1 MYLYYCDFG
10 RYCWGIRLLLRF
22 FFILPG
28 SGTAGNGGFFR
39 FVGRGS
45 GGGFFLLGVREAVS
59 LDFLLGGYGEK
70 EVEDERMVMA
80 RREIDSLE

>member
-1 MYLYYCDFG
+1 M
-10 RYCWGIRLLLRF
+10 RF
-22 FFILPG
+22 FFILSG

-39 FVGRGS
+39 FAGRRG
-45 GGGFFLLGVREAVS
+45 GCGGFFLLGVRDAVS

-70 EVEDERMVMA
+70 EFEDERMVMA